1 MNFKI
6 IIPLFIFT
14 IFLNP
19 LPSFSE
25 EKTLDLSPLYYK
37 KTDDS
42 KQSAEVRILGPLFEL
57 KYSPEKFNYALR
69 PFLNVEEDIG
79 KKEINTDFLWPLGRY
94 SRDEKTV
101 LKRFIPL
108 YFSK

>member
-1 MNFKI
+1 MNYKT
-6 IIPLFIFT
+6 IIPLFLLA

-69 PFLNVEEDIG
+69 PFLNVEENIG
-79 KKEINTDFLWPLGRY
+79 RKEINADFFPPLGKY
-94 SRDEKTV
+94 KRDDKSSF
-101 LKRFIPL
+101 KMFIPL